1 MEEVQGDSI
10 VVQGAKAA
18 CDERRF
24 GLGRNRFGRHG
35 IRNGM
40 YLRGHEARQG
50 VEAVEG
56 SSHAMVISVLCAPTS
71 FASGNS
77 VGGILV

>member
-1 MEEVQGDSI
+1 MEEVQADS
-10 VVQGAKAA
+10 VAVRGAKAA

-24 GLGRNRFGRHG
+24 GLGRNRFGRLG
-35 IRNGM
+35 IRNGKD
-40 YLRGHEARQG
+40 LRGHEARQG
-50 VEAVEG
+50 GEVVEG
-56 SSHAMVISVLCAPTS
+56 SSHAMVISVLCAPMS